1 MGRGCG
7 WEVVREA
14 YHVEG
19 GGVCEHVINEKRG
32 GSVCTCVE
40 SYWTYGGMDGE
51 KRRGEVYMCLL

>member
-1 MGRGCG
+1 M
-7 WEVVREA
+7 REA

-32 GSVCTCVE
+32 GSVHLCGIVLDI
-40 SYWTYGGMDGE
+40 WGMDGE

>member
-1 MGRGCG
+1 M
-7 WEVVREA
+7 REA

-32 GSVCTCVE
+32 GSVHLCGIVLD
-40 SYWTYGGMDGE
+40 YGGMDGE